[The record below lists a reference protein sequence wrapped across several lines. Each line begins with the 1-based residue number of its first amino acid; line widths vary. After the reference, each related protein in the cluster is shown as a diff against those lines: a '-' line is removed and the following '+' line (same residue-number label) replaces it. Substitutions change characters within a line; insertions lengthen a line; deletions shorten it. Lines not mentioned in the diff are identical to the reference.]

1 MPRPRRKAFYG
12 TGDDIH
18 LSRIVPTKRQSA
30 CPAVV
35 SRRSTQTLGDSR
47 QTRAARRACDPTGF
61 LAWLFA
67 V

>member
-35 SRRSTQTLGDSR
+35 SEDPRRRLAILDKHGRLDARAIPLDS
-47 QTRAARRACDPTGF
+47 
-61 LAWLFA
+61 WLDYLL
-67 V
+67 